1 MFLLVDNYD
10 SFTYNLVHAFENQGV
25 SPQVVR
31 NDDETLLGLAGLSD
45 LKAVCIS
52 PGPSNPD
59 NAGLCL
65 EFLNRLPKDVP
76 VLGVCLGH
84 QILGKFAGAEIVLNH
99 RIMHG
104 KQSAV
109 EHLNNG
115 LFEGLA
121 SPMTVARYHSLVV
134 KADTCPDN
142 LEITARTHEGEV
154 MAFEY
159 KDRPWQGVQF
169 HPESIL
175 TPEGENLLNNF
186 LMQSGLKRKMDSGA
200 LQTQEKH
207 EPLPIKMSEVI
218 ESLARGEDLNEEVAS
233 HTFNRLMDGE
243 LSPALAGA
251 ILLGL
256 RAKGETSTELRMAA
270 EAVLDRAVGLP
281 GIEKIT
287 EPIID
292 VVGTG
297 GDSKFSFNCSTA
309 TALILAGMGH
319 KVLKHGNR
327 SVSSRCGSAD
337 VLEKIGISLE
347 LAPEDVAVTLREKNF
362 AFLFA
367 VNMHPAFKHIMPVRR
382 ELGVRTLFNML
393 GPLTNPGRPS
403 HRLIGV
409 ARQDMLGL
417 IADALANMGIE
428 RGAVV
433 YGAGG
438 YDELTPIG
446 PAEVAL
452 INDNG
457 NRRVSKIMLDPAD
470 FGFARCREEDLVI
483 AGPEQGAA
491 ILHELLAGNGP
502 RPMLDMV
509 AMNVGLGIYLL
520 SNRNNKSKS
529 LAYSM
534 QEGIEAVFSGAGRG
548 FIHA

>member
-31 NDDETLLGLAGLSD
+31 NDDASLLSLAGLPE
-45 LKAVCIS
+45 LEGVCIS

-65 EFLNRLPKDVP
+65 QFLGRLPKKVP

-84 QILGKFAGAEIVLNH
+84 QILGQFGGADVAVNH
-99 RIMHG
+99 KIMHG

-109 EHLNNG
+109 HHYGLG
-115 LFEGLA
+115 LFSGLA
-121 SPMTVARYHSLVV
+121 RPMTVARYHSLVV
-134 KADTCPDN
+134 KEESCPDN
-142 LEITARTHEGEV
+142 LEITARTEEGEV
-154 MAFEY
+154 MALRY
-159 KDRPWQGVQF
+159 KDRPWSGVQF

-175 TPEGENLLNNF
+175 TPEGEELLNNF
-186 LMQSGLKRKMDSGA
+186 LVQNGLKS
-200 LQTQEKH
+200 QIVTPEEEKH
-207 EPLPIKMSEVI
+207 DPLPLKISEVV
-218 ESLARGEDLNEEVAS
+218 ETLARGEDLSEDVARR
-233 HTFNRLMDGE
+233 TFERLMDGE
-243 LSPALAGA
+243 LSPAVAGA
-251 ILLGL
+251 MLLGL
-256 RAKGETSTELRMAA
+256 RAKGETSIELQMAA
-270 EAVLDRAVGLP
+270 EAVLSRAVNLP
-281 GIEKIT
+281 GLDQIKG
-287 EPIID
+287 PVID

-309 TALILAGMGH
+309 AALTLAGMGY

-337 VLEKIGISLE
+337 VLEKIGISLD
-347 LAPEDVAVTLREKNF
+347 LAPHEVADTLQKDNF

-409 ARQDMLGL
+409 ARQDMLML
-417 IADALANMGIE
+417 IAESLANMGIE

-433 YGAGG
+433 FGAGG

-446 PAEVAL
+446 PAEVAMV
-452 INDNG
+452 NG
-457 NRRVSKIMLDPAD
+457 SKVSKMRLDPAE
-470 FGFARCREEDLVI
+470 FGFGRCKEEDLVI
-483 AGPEQGAA
+483 AGPEEGAE
-491 ILHELLAGNGP
+491 ILRELLAGKGP
-502 RPMLDMV
+502 FAMRDML
-509 AMNVGLGIYLL
+509 AMNVGLAVHVLERG
-520 SNRNNKSKS
+520 KT
-529 LAYSM
+529 LAESM
-534 QEGIEAVFSGAGRG
+534 REGIAAVNAGQGRR